1 MIEPLKIGADGLR
14 STRVDPMVMRPAT
27 PRALDGEH
35 KSFAETLSESIT
47 EVQRLQSQ
55 ADTTI
60 SKVVAGEI
68 SDVTEAMVQLQQA
81 DVAFRTMMT
90 VRGRV
95 LEAYQE
101 ITRMQI

>member
-1 MIEPLKIGADGLR
+1 MTDPLKISDSLR
-14 STRVDPMVMRPAT
+14 TQRIDPAVLRPAQ
-27 PRALDGEH
+27 PRALEGDH
-35 KSFAETLSESIT
+35 KSFADTLSESIS